1 MNTIYLVPLSFKKK
15 KDYYEKQ
22 KQCMLRYSVFLMG
35 K

>member
-1 MNTIYLVPLSFKKK
+1 MNTIYLVPLSFKK

-22 KQCMLRYSVFLMG
+22 KQCMLRYSVFLME